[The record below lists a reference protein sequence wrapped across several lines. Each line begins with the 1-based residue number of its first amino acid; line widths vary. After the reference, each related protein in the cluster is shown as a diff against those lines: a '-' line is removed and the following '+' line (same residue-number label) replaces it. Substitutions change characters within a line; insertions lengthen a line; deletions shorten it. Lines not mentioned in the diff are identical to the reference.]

1 MDQTKRPAKIPP
13 EFLLY
18 TEKHALFELFQ
29 VNKYG
34 LNSHRLRHENEYFNI
49 SFFQRCISSLLIDR
63 PNDPITYLIDFLK
76 KDSDG

>member
-18 TEKHALFELFQ
+18 TEKHALFDLFQ

-34 LNSHRLRHENEYFNI
+34 LNSHRLRHENEYI
-49 SFFQRCISSLLIDR
+49 LIYLSF
-63 PNDPITYLIDFLK
+63 
-76 KDSDG
+76 SDVFHRY